1 MTGLTGLGESTLHPL
16 PAHFQGE
23 KPPPAL
29 ELQLCRQ
36 KTQHNYRWTHATP
49 RQRSSAAAQPVRSVP
64 AAAEVQ
70 PAAGVRG
77 DTMVT

>member
-16 PAHFQGE
+16 PSHLQGE

-36 KTQHNYRWTHATP
+36 KTQRNRRWMRAAP
-49 RQRSSAAAQPVRSVP
+49 RLRSSAAAQLVRSVP
-64 AAAEVQ
+64 EATEVQ

-77 DTMVT
+77 DTTVT